1 MRYQWATATHQG
13 MVRENNEDSVYP
25 GSAGESEDSALVI
38 VADGM
43 GGHVAGEVASRLA
56 TNAAASS
63 GLDAGDR
70 VAAGNRA
77 IREEVAREPELEG
90 MGTTMT
96 LLSIQGNV
104 ATIGHVGDSRAYLLR
119 HADFSQLTEDHTVAA
134 EYVAMGRLSPQE
146 AANHPQRH
154 MLTRTLGLTRF
165 VNVDE
170 FDFEVSVGDRILICS
185 DGLTEMVDDLTIA
198 KTLASGT
205 PEEVAWELVEL
216 ANDAGGVDNITVAVV
231 EATVA
236 ADTAS

>member
-1 MRYQWATATHQG
+1 MRYQWATASHQG
-13 MVRENNEDSVYP
+13 MVRENNEDSVFP
-25 GSAGESEDSALVI
+25 TSSGESSDFVLAI

-56 TNAAASS
+56 INAAASS
-63 GLDAGDR
+63 DLDAGDR

-77 IREEVAREPELEG
+77 IREEVAREPGLEG

-96 LLSIQGNV
+96 LLEIDGAT

-119 HADFSQLTEDHTVAA
+119 DGELTQLTEDHTVAA
-134 EYVAMGRLSPQE
+134 EYVALGELSPE
-146 AANHPQRH
+146 DAASHPQRH

-170 FDFEVSVGDRILICS
+170 FEVDLTAGDRLLVCS
-185 DGLTEMVDDLTIA
+185 DGLTEMVSDATIA

-205 PEEVAWELVEL
+205 PDEVAWQLVEL
-216 ANDAGGVDNITVAVV
+216 ANNAGGVDNISVVVV
-231 EATVA
+231 EATAVA
-236 ADTAS
+236 EDTD